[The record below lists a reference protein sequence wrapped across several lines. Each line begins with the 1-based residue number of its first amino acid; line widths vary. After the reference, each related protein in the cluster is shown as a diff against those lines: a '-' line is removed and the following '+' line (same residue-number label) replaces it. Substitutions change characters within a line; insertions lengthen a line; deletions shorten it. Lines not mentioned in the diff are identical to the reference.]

1 MEIQRGLQ
9 DLIRG
14 FSEQERQ
21 AIQQLCQEGYDAG
34 TVVQV
39 FTLCDK
45 DVTQARELLR
55 SMS

>member
-14 FSEQERQ
+14 FSEQDRQ
-21 AIQQLCQEGYDAG
+21 SIQQLCQEGYDTAI
-34 TVVQV
+34 VVQI

-45 DVTQARELLR
+45 DINQARELLK
-55 SMS
+55 SMA